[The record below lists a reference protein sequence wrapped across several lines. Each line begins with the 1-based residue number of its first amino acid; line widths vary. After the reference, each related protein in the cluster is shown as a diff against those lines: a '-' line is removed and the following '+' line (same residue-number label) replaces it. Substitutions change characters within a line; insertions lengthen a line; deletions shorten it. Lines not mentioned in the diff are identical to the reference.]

1 MNDYNFKPFQQ
12 VLVRGND
19 IEEWMCGIYSHYDD
33 VLKLHC
39 VMGAFYDDCI
49 PYEGNKHL
57 LGTTK
62 EYKPKRWRAEH
73 NCEYYYISNLGDVF
87 AEIEHY
93 HPTDDL
99 YYSIGNYFQTRAEA
113 QAMAEKFK
121 QLLKEE

>member
-1 MNDYNFKPFQQ
+1 MEQKFKPFQQ
-12 VLVRGND
+12 VLVRDEKDN
-19 IEEWMCGIYSHYDD
+19 EWMCDIYSQYDNETEY
-33 VLKLHC
+33 HSC
-39 VMGAFYDDCI
+39 VGGRYKYCI
-49 PYEGNKHL
+49 PYEGNENL
-57 LGTTK
+57 LGTTNSSQ
-62 EYKPKRWRAEH
+62 PKRWRAEH